1 MRSEYYNE
9 RYRPQYHFSPE
20 YGWMNDP
27 NGLVYYDGEY
37 HLFYQFYPLGI
48 VHGPMHWGHAVSTDL
63 LRWNHLPIAMYP
75 DDVGFMFSGCVVVD
89 EHNTSGF
96 QHGKEKTLV
105 AVFTQENN
113 GRQVQSIAYSND
125 RGRTWEKYSGNPVL
139 ERPEFRDFRD
149 PKVFWHSET
158 EKWIMVL
165 AVKDRVH
172 FYNSPNLKEWEFTG
186 EFGSSDGSHDGV
198 WECPDLFEMMVDGD
212 KNNKKWVL
220 TVSINGKLSGMQYF
234 IGKFDGNTFV
244 SENPSEEVR
253 WIDSG
258 KDFYAAVS
266 WSDIPAADGRRLWI
280 GWMNCWPYAEK
291 IPAGKWRGN
300 MSIVRELVLSNIDG
314 FGLKLV
320 QKPVSELESIRKE
333 EIISVRDVWYSA
345 LDNAISGLML
355 DTYEILLEIDMSKSN
370 SDQLGFKLFRDED
383 GYVDAG
389 VDVSKGKVFVD
400 RRHIACHHKMEGFAE
415 RHEAGLIWKDG
426 IINLHIYVD
435 RASLEMFVNEGENVF
450 TELIFSESD
459 SRSIEFYCTEGD
471 AYIKSLTIYSL
482 DSIWK
487 CPEKA

>member
-20 YGWMNDP
+20 FGWMNDP

-37 HLFYQFYPLGI
+37 HLFYQFYPHGI

-63 LRWNHLPIAMYP
+63 LRWKHLPVAMYP
-75 DDVGFMFSGCVVVD
+75 DDIGFMFSGCVVID

-96 QHGKEKTLV
+96 QHGKEKTMV
-105 AVFTQENN
+105 AVFTQEKN

-139 ERPEFRDFRD
+139 VRTEFRDFRD

-158 EKWIMVL
+158 GKWIMVL

-172 FYNSPNLKEWEFTG
+172 FYKSPNLIEWEFTG
-186 EFGSSDGSHDGV
+186 EFGSNDGSHDGV
-198 WECPDLFEMMVDGD
+198 WECPDLFEVMVDGD
-212 KNNKKWVL
+212 TNNKKWVL
-220 TVSINGKLSGMQYF
+220 TVSINGKLTGMQYF
-234 IGKFDGNTFV
+234 IGYFDGNTFV
-244 SENPSEEVR
+244 NENLSEEVR

-266 WSDIPAADGRRLWI
+266 WSDIPAVDGRRLWI

-300 MSIVRELVLSNIDG
+300 MSIVRELVLSNIEG
-314 FGLKLV
+314 FGLKLM
-320 QKPVSELESIRKE
+320 QKPVSELETIRE
-333 EIISVRDVWYSA
+333 AEIISARDVCYSA
-345 LDNAISGLML
+345 LDNTISSLIL
-355 DTYEILLEIDMSKSN
+355 DTYEILLEIDMSRSN
-370 SDQLGFKLFRDED
+370 SGQLGFKLFKDED

-389 VDVSKGKVFVD
+389 VDISNRIIFID
-400 RRHIACHHKMEGFAE
+400 RRHIACHHIIEGFAE
-415 RHEAGLIWKDG
+415 RHEVGLFRKGG
-426 IINLHIYVD
+426 IIKLHIYVD
-435 RASLEMFVNEGENVF
+435 RTSMEMFVNEGENVF

-459 SRSIEFYCTEGD
+459 SRGIEFYCTDGD
-471 AYIKSLTIYSL
+471 AYKKTVGLL
-482 DSIWK
+482 MEDL
-487 CPEKA
+487 